1 MPVNMVAFATTQMT
15 VRERDPAV
23 QIDILR
29 FNPDNTRLEIR
40 YRLRDISATK
50 GEDYFAPGNAS
61 IVFGP
66 GQRNARLLI
75 PLVQDTAFEDN
86 EAFRVELL
94 RDATEDGAEP
104 EVFAD
109 TAIIIRDDD
118 S

>member
-1 MPVNMVAFATTQMT
+1 MDEVAGSSRVLDTG
-15 VRERDPAV
+15 
-23 QIDILR
+23 
-29 FNPDNTRLEIR
+29 TRRAEHG
-40 YRLRDISATK
+40 T
-50 GEDYFAPGNAS
+50 AS